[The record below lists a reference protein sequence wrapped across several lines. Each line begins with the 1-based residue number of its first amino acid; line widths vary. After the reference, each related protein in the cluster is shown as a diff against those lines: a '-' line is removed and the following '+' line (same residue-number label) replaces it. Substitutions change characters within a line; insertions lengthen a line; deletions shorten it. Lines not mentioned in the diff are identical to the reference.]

1 MYQDPRCGGVR
12 CGGIRGLLTY
22 LFLTFPTPPGAV
34 ESTAPHGDISQRHQ
48 PDAVPIQV
56 PCEQR
61 MSGIISRPLPSGPSG
76 ISSRDNV
83 SSHHCALDRRG
94 EMAYWQDLE
103 TTIQKFGV
111 RQSSTNHRITRH
123 LAGTYPWQHDIVQ
136 ESLQHEATRQC
147 RLGPQCRP
155 GPNNKS

>member
-1 MYQDPRCGGVR
+1 MNQDPRCDGVR
-12 CGGIRGLLTY
+12 CGGVRGLLTY

-34 ESTAPHGDISQRHQ
+34 ESTAPHGDIPQRHQ
-48 PDAVPIQV
+48 PDAYLV

-61 MSGIISRPLPSGPSG
+61 MSGIISRSLPSGSSS

-103 TTIQKFGV
+103 TTIQTFGV
-111 RQSSTNHRITRH
+111 RQSSTNHRVPRH
-123 LAGTYPWQHDIVQ
+123 LASTYPWQHDIVQ
-136 ESLQHEATRQC
+136 DSLQHEAPRQH
-147 RLGPQCRP
+147 
-155 GPNNKS
+155 